1 MSDII
6 KLLPDAVANQIAAG
20 EVVQRPASV
29 VKELLENAID
39 AKATQIQLI
48 IKDAGKAL
56 IQITDNGIGMSATD
70 ARMSFERHATSKIQ
84 STEDIFTI
92 QTKGFRGEALA
103 SIAAVAQVEMKTK
116 TEEEEL
122 GHLIRIEGSEIKEQ
136 SVVQT
141 ATGTSI
147 AVKNLFFNVPARR
160 NFLKSN
166 QVELRHII
174 DEFHRVALAHPD
186 LDFSL
191 YHNENELFKLY
202 KSSLR
207 QRIVAIFGRKHNDQ
221 LVPVEEETEVVSVKG
236 FIVKPEFA
244 RKKRGGQF
252 FFVNNRFIK
261 SSYLHKAVVEA
272 FEHLLPNGYYPA
284 YFINL
289 TINPERI
296 DINIHPTKTEIKFD
310 DEYSIFAILRSAVK
324 HSLGQYNIA
333 PSLDFT
339 IHPDLEVTSL
349 PSQTNRPIKE
359 PAIKVNPNFN
369 PFETSKPSFSEIQKT
384 EQFYKSFNT
393 VQAKEDNAFSIEST
407 LIESSTHVPTEA
419 SENLFFDETPS
430 SSKSMQVHQ
439 KYIVFQVKSG
449 MMIIDQYR
457 AHQRILFERYITLLN
472 QQKSLGQQLMFPISI
487 AITELEKSIIEE
499 LEPTLTQLGFQFDI
513 SNEILLIQTI
523 PAHIEQRQVSEI
535 IEDLME
541 KNTYQS
547 SLGQVETIALSIA
560 RSTAIKR
567 GQNLTPQE
575 MEHLISELFATSN
588 PNYSP
593 EGKSIFLNLTLD
605 FIKTQLE

>member
-6 KLLPDAVANQIAAG
+6 KLLPDSVANQIAAG

-39 AKATQIQLI
+39 ANASQIQLI

-70 ARMSFERHATSKIQ
+70 ARMSFERHATSKIRT
-84 STEDIFTI
+84 TEDIFSI
-92 QTKGFRGEALA
+92 RTKGFRGEALA
-103 SIAAVAQVEMKTK
+103 SIAAIAQVEMKTK

-122 GHLIRIEGSEIKEQ
+122 GHLVRIEGSEIKEQ

-141 ATGTSI
+141 STGTSI

-160 NFLKSN
+160 NFLKST

-186 LDFSL
+186 LEFSL

-202 KSSLR
+202 KSTLR

-221 LVPVEEETEVVSVKG
+221 LVPVEEETEVVSVEG

-261 SSYLHKAVVEA
+261 SSYLHKAIVEA

-289 TINPERI
+289 TIDPERI

-333 PSLDFT
+333 PSLDFNT
-339 IHPDLEVTSL
+339 HPDLEVTSL
-349 PSQTNRPIKE
+349 PTKNHPIKE
-359 PAIKVNPNFN
+359 PSIKVNPNFN
-369 PFETSKPSFSEIQKT
+369 PFETSKPSFREIQKT
-384 EQFYKSFNT
+384 EQFYESFNLGT
-393 VQAKEDNAFSIEST
+393 EKKESISIESS
-407 LIESSTHVPTEA
+407 LTELPHIQPETA
-419 SENLFFDETPS
+419 ENLFFDDMPS
-430 SSKSMQVHQ
+430 SSKSMQIHQ
-439 KYIVFQVKSG
+439 KYIAFQVKSG

-487 AITELEKSIIEE
+487 AITELEKSLIEE
-499 LEPTLTQLGFQFDI
+499 LEPTLTQLGFQLEI
-513 SNEILLIQTI
+513 SDETLLIQTI
-523 PAHIEQRQVSEI
+523 PANIEQRQVTEI
-535 IEDLME
+535 IENLME
-541 KNTYQS
+541 KNAYPT
-547 SLGQVETIALSIA
+547 SLGQIETIALSIA

-567 GQNLTPQE
+567 GQNLTQQE

-605 FIKTQLE
+605 FIKTQLG

>member
-6 KLLPDAVANQIAAG
+6 KLLPDSVANQIAAG

-48 IKDAGKAL
+48 IKDAGKTL
-56 IQITDNGIGMSATD
+56 IQITDNGIGMSAID
-70 ARMSFERHATSKIQ
+70 ARMSFERHATSKIRT
-84 STEDIFTI
+84 TEDIFSI
-92 QTKGFRGEALA
+92 RTKGFRGEALA
-103 SIAAVAQVEMKTK
+103 SIAAIAQVEMKTK

-122 GHLIRIEGSEIKEQ
+122 GHLVRIEGSEIKEQ

-141 ATGTSI
+141 STGTSI
-147 AVKNLFFNVPARR
+147 AIKNLFFNVPARR
-160 NFLKSN
+160 NFLKST

-186 LDFSL
+186 LEFSL

-202 KSSLR
+202 KSTLR
-207 QRIVAIFGRKHNDQ
+207 QRVVAIFGRKHNDQ
-221 LVPVEEETEVVSVKG
+221 LVPVEEETEVVSVDG

-261 SSYLHKAVVEA
+261 SSYLHKAIVEA

-289 TINPERI
+289 TIDPERI

-333 PSLDFT
+333 PSLDFNT
-339 IHPDLEVTSL
+339 HPDLEVTSL
-349 PSQTNRPIKE
+349 STKNNPIKE
-359 PAIKVNPNFN
+359 PSIKVNPNFN
-369 PFETSKPSFSEIQKT
+369 PFETSKPSFREIQKT
-384 EQFYKSFNT
+384 EQFYESFNLET
-393 VQAKEDNAFSIEST
+393 EKKESISIESS
-407 LIESSTHVPTEA
+407 LTELPPMQLETA
-419 SENLFFDETPS
+419 ENLFFDDTPS
-430 SSKSMQVHQ
+430 SSKSMQIHQ
-439 KYIVFQVKSG
+439 KYIAFQVKSG

-487 AITELEKSIIEE
+487 AVTELEKSLVEE
-499 LEPTLTQLGFQFDI
+499 LEPTLIQLGFQLEI
-513 SNEILLIQTI
+513 SDETLLIQTI
-523 PAHIEQRQVSEI
+523 PANIEQRQVTEI
-535 IEDLME
+535 IENLME
-541 KNTYQS
+541 KNAYPT
-547 SLGQVETIALSIA
+547 SLGQIETIALSIA

-567 GQNLTPQE
+567 GQNLTQQE

-605 FIKTQLE
+605 FIKTQLG